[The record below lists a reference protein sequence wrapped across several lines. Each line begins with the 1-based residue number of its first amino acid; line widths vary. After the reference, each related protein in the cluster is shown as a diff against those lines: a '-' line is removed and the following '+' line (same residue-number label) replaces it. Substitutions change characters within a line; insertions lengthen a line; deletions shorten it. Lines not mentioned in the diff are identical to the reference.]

1 MLRTPRAQ
9 KEKIR
14 DDKRYRKG
22 LAETLSCIHGAPQN
36 LAEVSAKYFA
46 SEDVSVA
53 LPGIPWDDVREALAE
68 LRDDG
73 YIDLYMMGACDLFPK
88 AIEYGETAVE
98 RGIDKAL
105 DVWSKLH

>member
-1 MLRTPRAQ
+1 MTKDTEKVLLKLYRAYT
-9 KEKIR
+9 ER
-14 DDKRYRKG
+14 RK
-22 LAETLSCIHGAPQN
+22 TLPKSQ
-36 LAEVSAKYFA
+36 AKYFA

>member
-36 LAEVSAKYFA
+36 LAEVSGKILCIRRCVGCIA
-46 SEDVSVA
+46 
-53 LPGIPWDDVREALAE
+53 GIPWDDVREALAE